1 MDPLLPCTSRTQPA
15 RERKCPEKFRE
26 KVQKVS
32 TSKIPEKKMK
42 LSENNDPHPD
52 IKEGD
57 QIRVHVE
64 LPNASVTSKWVK
76 GIISKVT
83 NHCRNLYQSRV
94 LNISCKVES
103 WEPGGNMILYT
114 TKDALNDSDTTS
126 NLLWCDTKV
135 NDVIL
140 EYGIWWH
147 KIGKCFYPVL
157 GLCRIGQLPP
167 SRSCREQ

>member
-1 MDPLLPCTSRTQPA
+1 
-15 RERKCPEKFRE
+15 
-26 KVQKVS
+26 
-32 TSKIPEKKMK
+32 
-42 LSENNDPHPD
+42 
-52 IKEGD
+52 
-57 QIRVHVE
+57 
-64 LPNASVTSKWVK
+64 
-76 GIISKVT
+76 
-83 NHCRNLYQSRV
+83 
-94 LNISCKVES
+94 
-103 WEPGGNMILYT
+103 MILYT